1 MRYTPPQNKEKTKAN
16 QAKEI
21 AALTKY
27 IDHLLAVDMRN
38 ARSFAYLE
46 AQFEDLKAENE
57 ELRKQIS

>member
-21 AALTKY
+21 QTLTKY
-27 IDHLLAVDMRN
+27 IDYLIALDMRN
-38 ARSFAYLE
+38 ARSFEYLQ
-46 AQFEDLKAENE
+46 AQFDDLKAENE